1 MTMSVIERI
10 KNLFGFGSQQSMP
23 EDEKEEGLPILP
35 EDEEEPVARSH
46 SPKTPKGY
54 KVLVRYLKARMV
66 NRYGFRFEQ
75 EDALYVVDKEGV
87 KPDSA
92 KALLKELMPFR
103 KSYQYAQVVSLEE
116 TMPQVNVAKEKS
128 ELRGDDDSKI
138 DLNTL

>member
-1 MTMSVIERI
+1 MIMSVIERI

-23 EDEKEEGLPILP
+23 EDEKEAVQPILP

-66 NRYGFRFEQ
+66 NRYGFRWVL
-75 EDALYVVDKEGV
+75 EDAVYVVDKEGV

-92 KALLKELMPFR
+92 QALLKELMPFCKR
-103 KSYQYAQVVSLEE
+103 YQYAQVRSLDEF
-116 TMPQVNVAKEKS
+116 MPEVIVAKDER
-128 ELRGDDDSKI
+128 ELGDVASKF